1 MKNNPC
7 ILLCRTQPISIL
19 SGLISG
25 FGAFLQVNV
34 YKQYF
39 IIAELCLS

>member
-1 MKNNPC
+1 M
-7 ILLCRTQPISIL
+7 QPISIL

-25 FGAFLQVNV
+25 FSIFLQINV

-39 IIAELCLS
+39 ITAELWLSWDLSAVFLYLQ